1 MLLVYFIDFIH
12 FILLLFPLYLY
23 FIPIIYIKTLFK
35 YIFLGTIMVPIGWGL
50 FDNCWI
56 SILTSTL
63 DDDKNTFTRK
73 RMGFIYKPI
82 MKLFNLE
89 WRKQEDLN
97 KVVYC
102 HIGINLIIMWYYLFF
117 VIKCELV

>member
-1 MLLVYFIDFIH
+1 
-12 FILLLFPLYLY
+12 
-23 FIPIIYIKTLFK
+23 
-35 YIFLGTIMVPIGWGL
+35 MVPIGWGL
-50 FDNCWI
+50 FGNCWI

-89 WRKQEDLN
+89 WRKQEDLD

-117 VIKCELV
+117 VIKCELI